1 MIFPDLPPDSMK
13 LSPKHQWLSWL
24 PQLNAQVWILAA
36 GRLLSAIG
44 TGFTL
49 FYAPL
54 FFAGGLGLTK
64 TAVGIALGS
73 SAIAGVFGRV
83 LSGILTDSPA
93 AGRRR
98 TLLLSNFI
106 SAGGSFVLA
115 AATNF
120 PILIAGNLL
129 LGFGA
134 GLYWPATEAIIADL
148 TAGEHRHEAYALT
161 RLADNLGLQLGVVLG
176 GVLISL
182 TGAYRTLFLIDSI
195 SFLVF
200 FGVIYLAIA
209 ETYQPA
215 TPETAEEKTNRS
227 HSPLNGWAAALR
239 DRALLIYVAVNI
251 MFTTY
256 ICQIQTTMPL
266 YFSDFISAGQ
276 TGKGFSTETISGL
289 FTWYMASSIL
299 FQLPVAKFLRRFSY
313 PAALTGSALLWAV
326 GFTLIAAT
334 DISPPAHLIPAI
346 LGLGVLAIA
355 TVSYTPFAS
364 SLVVQLAPES
374 LRGVYFSINA
384 QCWAI
389 GYFIGPP
396 LGGWALDQS
405 PAVAHSFWLALSL
418 SAGVAILILQYL
430 DRLLG
435 ERK

>member
-1 MIFPDLPPDSMK
+1 MK
-13 LSPKHQWLSWL
+13 FSPARRWRSWL
-24 PQLNAQVWILAA
+24 PQLNPQVWILAA

-44 TGFTL
+44 TGLTL

-54 FFAGGLGLTK
+54 FFAGGLGLSK
-64 TAVGIALGS
+64 TAVGIALA
-73 SAIAGVFGRV
+73 SASLAGVFGRI

-106 SAGGSFVLA
+106 SAGGCFVLA

-120 PILIAGNLL
+120 PVLIAGNLL
-129 LGFGA
+129 LGFGG

-148 TAGEHRHEAYALT
+148 TDAEHRHEAYALT

-182 TGAYRTLFLIDSI
+182 TGAYRTLFLIDAI
-195 SFLVF
+195 SFLGF
-200 FGVIYLAIA
+200 CGVIYFAIA

-215 TPETAEEKTNRS
+215 TPETAEEKTNHS
-227 HSPLNGWAAALR
+227 HSSLNGWAAALR

-276 TGKGFSTETISGL
+276 TGKAFSTPTISGL

-299 FQLPVAKFLRRFSY
+299 FQLPVARFLRRFSY
-313 PAALTGSALLWAV
+313 PVALTGSALLWAV
-326 GFTLIAAT
+326 GFPLIAAT
-334 DISPPAHLIPAI
+334 GISPTAHLIPAI

-384 QCWAI
+384 QCWAV

-405 PAVAHSFWLALSL
+405 PAVAHSFWLVLSL

>member
-1 MIFPDLPPDSMK
+1 MK
-13 LSPKHQWLSWL
+13 LSPKHRWLSWL
-24 PQLNAQVWILAA
+24 PQLNRQVWILAA

-44 TGFTL
+44 TGLTL

-54 FFAGGLGLTK
+54 FFTGGLGLSK
-64 TAVGIALGS
+64 TAVGIALGTAS
-73 SAIAGVFGRV
+73 IAGVFGRV

-106 SAGGSFVLA
+106 CAGGCFVLA

-120 PILIAGNLL
+120 PLLIAGNLL
-129 LGFGA
+129 LGLGG

-148 TAGEHRHEAYALT
+148 TTGEHRHEGYALA
-161 RLADNLGLQLGVVLG
+161 RLAENLGLQLGVVLG

-182 TGAYRTLFLIDSI
+182 TGAYRALFLIDAI

-200 FGVIYLAIA
+200 CAVIYFGIA
-209 ETYQPA
+209 ETYSPA
-215 TPETAEEKTNRS
+215 APETAEQKTNQT
-227 HSPLNGWAAALR
+227 HSPLKGWAAALR
-239 DRALLIYVAVNI
+239 DRALLIYVAANI

-266 YFSDFISAGQ
+266 YFSDFISIGQ
-276 TGKGFSTETISGL
+276 TGKRFSTEIISAL

-326 GFTLIAAT
+326 GFSLIALT
-334 DISPPAHLIPAI
+334 GISPTAHLIPAI

-374 LRGVYFSINA
+374 LRGIYLSINA

-405 PAVAHSFWLALSL
+405 PDVAHSFWLLLSL
-418 SAGVAILILQYL
+418 SAGVAVLILQYL
-430 DRLLG
+430 NRLLG
-435 ERK
+435 GRKGTATDAI